1 MFFLLPQLT
10 TDYQC
15 RSALILHPETCSPR
29 CRILLLSYQQQPQ
42 NWLPAKVKPDKLWIH
57 EALQSFRIEPDSYEV
72 WACFYSFQLCF
83 LQLPPSVLIFT
94 PISSRGH
101 SALCQLPFSQV
112 YCLQNSQA
120 RFRRPN
126 PAPNLS
132 LDCSQSNLLQELV
145 LTFLSCFPVSF
156 PLHSTRRFA
165 LPHYHAKDLMV
176 EPMGST
182 HGSRQI
188 ATLSK

>member
-1 MFFLLPQLT
+1 LAQSVVSRLSPTPKPKSGPRRYLMFFLLPQLT

-83 LQLPPSVLIFT
+83 LQLLPSVLIFT
-94 PISSRGH
+94 PSAAEATRPFVSCHSPRFAASRT
-101 SALCQLPFSQV
+101 P
-112 YCLQNSQA
+112 
-120 RFRRPN
+120 R
-126 PAPNLS
+126 
-132 LDCSQSNLLQELV
+132 
-145 LTFLSCFPVSF
+145 PVSDD
-156 PLHSTRRFA
+156 RI
-165 LPHYHAKDLMV
+165 LP
-176 EPMGST
+176 
-182 HGSRQI
+182 QI
-188 ATLSK
+188 YLWIAHNLISFKS